1 MAKYLLTQEGYDNLI
16 KEDTELKQE
25 RRIAA
30 VDRLKRARDMGDL
43 SENSEYHAAKEDLSY
58 IEGRIQEIE
67 QILKDV
73 EVVEHEEK
81 SDKVTIG
88 SEVKVKVGDEAATYM
103 IVGEMESDFAQN
115 KLSYLSPIGKA
126 LMNSKKGQKIK
137 VNTPNGSVEYIIL
150 DVK

>member
-1 MAKYLLTQEGYDNLI
+1 MAKYLLTQEGYENI
-16 KEDTELKQE
+16 INEEKILKNE

-73 EVVEHEEK
+73 EVVEHEGK
-81 SDKVTIG
+81 SDKVTVG
-88 SEVKVKVGDEAATYM
+88 SEVKVKIGEIISTFM
-103 IVGEMESDFAQN
+103 IVGEMEADITEN

-126 LMNSKKGQKIK
+126 LLNAKKGQKVK
-137 VNTPNGSVEYIIL
+137 VVTPRGQVEYIIL
-150 DVK
+150 EVK